1 MEQFTEL
8 MSSFGFPVACVFA
21 LGYFIWYFF
30 KQTKEENQQREN
42 NLMDFIKRSQEIN
55 SEFAEIIAKYEVKLD
70 EIQKDI
76 EDIKEDIDELVPKA

>member
-8 MSSFGFPVACVFA
+8 ISSFGFPVACVFA

-30 KQTKEENQQREN
+30 KQTKEESQQREN
-42 NLMDFIKRSQEIN
+42 SLIDFIKRSQEIN
-55 SEFAEIIAKYEVKLD
+55 AEFAEIIAKYEVKLD

-76 EDIKEDIDELVPKA
+76 EDIKEEVGELIPKA

>member
-8 MSSFGFPVACVFA
+8 MSSFGFPVACVCA
-21 LGYFIWYFF
+21 LGWFIWYFF

-76 EDIKEDIDELVPKA
+76 EDIKEDIDELIPKA

>member
-1 MEQFTEL
+1 MEQFTAL
-8 MSSFGFPVACVFA
+8 ISSFGFPVACVCA

-30 KQTKEENQQREN
+30 KQTKEESREREN

-55 SEFAEIIAKYEVKLD
+55 SEFAEIIAKYEIKLD

-76 EDIKEDIDELVPKA
+76 EDIKEDIGELVPKT

>member
-1 MEQFTEL
+1 MEQFTAL
-8 MSSFGFPVACVFA
+8 ISSFGFPVACVCA

-30 KQTKEENQQREN
+30 KQTKEDSQQREN

-55 SEFAEIIAKYEVKLD
+55 AEFAEIIAKYEVKLD

-76 EDIKEDIDELVPKA
+76 EDIKDEVGELVPKA

>member
-8 MSSFGFPVACVFA
+8 MSSFGFPVACVCA
-21 LGYFIWYFF
+21 LGWFIWYFF

-76 EDIKEDIDELVPKA
+76 EDIKEDIDELVPKS

>member
-8 MSSFGFPVACVFA
+8 MSSFGFPVACVCA

-30 KQTKEENQQREN
+30 KQTKEESQQRES

-55 SEFAEIIAKYEVKLD
+55 AEFAEIIAKYEVKLD

-76 EDIKEDIDELVPKA
+76 EDIKEEVGELIPKA